1 MLYEDGSHAYILNA
15 NFMIPNMS
23 EPALD
28 FLRYIHARHR
38 KLSMDISDSNYLMKI
53 DQAVED
59 IKSDKGRMERLMTLA
74 AKLQD
79 ERWIGRQEGL
89 EEGIEKGIEKGLE
102 KGIEKGT
109 FDTKV
114 TTAKRLL
121 ARKMAL
127 EDIADI
133 SGLSI
138 SEVKKLAEDK

>member
-1 MLYEDGSHAYILNA
+1 M
-15 NFMIPNMS
+15 
-23 EPALD
+23 
-28 FLRYIHARHR
+28 
-38 KLSMDISDSNYLMKI
+38 I

>member
-59 IKSDKGRMERLMTLA
+59 IKSDDRKVA